1 MENQINYYNALLR
14 RDRSYDGK
22 IFVCVKTTKIFCL
35 LSCAARKP
43 LENNVEFV
51 NSIAEAKA
59 KNYRACLRCRPE
71 NISKALSP
79 ITEKLVELLKSDPNK
94 KWDGEEIKKLGI
106 DESTLRRAFLK
117 DFGTT
122 FLKYAREHRLGAI
135 VTDIENGETII
146 NSQLD
151 AGFSSSSGFIDAVKK
166 QIGTNP
172 KNLKSQKI
180 LSAKW
185 IDTPIGAM
193 LGIVGD
199 DGLHLLEF
207 AERKGLPT
215 EIEATKKKTGPICF
229 RNHIWFETLEKEL
242 KQYFDGNFVDFTIPI
257 VQFGTNFE
265 KSVWEELKRIPIGE
279 TRSYS
284 MQAIAI
290 NNPNAVRAVARANGA
305 NKVAILIPCHRVI
318 GADGSMTGYGGKIWR
333 KEWLL
338 KHENKIMPSQEQS

>member
-1 MENQINYYNALLR
+1 MDNAINYYNALLR
-14 RDRSYDGK
+14 RDRAFDGK
-22 IFVCVKTTKIFCL
+22 IFVCVKTTNIFCL

-43 LENNVEFV
+43 LEQNIEFV
-51 NSIAEAKA
+51 NSIEEAKA

-71 NISKALSP
+71 NISKSLSP
-79 ITEKLVELLKSDPNK
+79 ITEKMVAILKNDPSK
-94 KWDGEEIKKLGI
+94 KWDGDEIKKLGI

-135 VTDIENGETII
+135 VTDIENGANII
-146 NSQLD
+146 NTQLD
-151 AGFSSSSGFIDAVKK
+151 AGFSSSSGFVDAVKK
-166 QIGTNP
+166 QIGTIP
-172 KNLKSQKI
+172 TNLKSQRI
-180 LSAKW
+180 MSAKW
-185 IDTPIGAM
+185 INTPIGAM

-229 RNHIWFETLEKEL
+229 RNHFWLNKLEDEL
-242 KQYFDGNFVDFTIPI
+242 SKYFSGEFVNFTIPI
-257 VQFGTNFE
+257 AQFGTKFE
-265 KSVWEELKRIPIGE
+265 KTVWEELQKIPIGQ

-284 MQAIAI
+284 AQAIAI
-290 NNPNAVRAVARANGA
+290 GNPNAIRAVARANGA
-305 NKVAILIPCHRVI
+305 NKVSILVPCHRVI

-338 KHENKIMPSQEQS
+338 KHEKQFMPLQE